1 MAGGIVAATVASVA
15 VLTSS
20 GTAFA
25 SSVSLVTAAA
35 APGSAGATAQYLITF
50 TATSTLAVGDTITI
64 DEPAGTVAPEVSG
77 DYTVNGHLLLQTPVS
92 SGATFTLNTPVAI
105 AAGSAVTVGAVNI
118 TNPPAGSYHVTVRT
132 SADTTAASSATPYTI
147 TPASGSQV
155 SNVTAVPLPNTAGA
169 AATYTVSFTAKNAL
183 GVGGTITLVG
193 PSGTVFP
200 AAASSYTVNGHAA
213 SAASSG
219 GSSVTITTAVGVSA
233 GGSVTVQAGG
243 VTNPDGGVRT
253 LTVATSADS
262 TPAASTFYTILGTSG
277 GGGGGGGGGT
287 PGAPAVT
294 RVSGSDRFATAI
306 AASKGEFPTAGSA
319 GAVVLARSDNYP
331 DALVG
336 TALAAAKHA
345 PLHFANGDSLTAET
359 RAEITRVLPAGGTV
373 YLLGGTTAMPA
384 SVATS
389 VTNLGFVPVR
399 YSGADRYGT
408 ALAVAAALGNPS
420 TVLLAT
426 GVNFPDALAA
436 GPAAAHLGG
445 AVLLTAGTS
454 LPASVQAYLAA
465 HPGKVYAVGG
475 PAAKADPSATKLV
488 GADRYGTAVAVAAGV
503 FGGPAVAGV
512 ASGVVFPDALSG
524 GAYEAHFGGPMLLT
538 DPKALPVSTK
548 TYLVGSVG
556 ALGTVTVFGG
566 TVAVSM
572 AVQSQIGAALGIG

>member
-1 MAGGIVAATVASVA
+1 MASGIVAATVASVTIIA
-15 VLTSS
+15 SS
-20 GTAFA
+20 STAFA
-25 SSVSLVTAAA
+25 SSVSSVTAAA

-50 TATSTLAVGDTITI
+50 TATSALAVGDTITI
-64 DEPAGTVAPEVSG
+64 DEPAGTIAPEVSG

-105 AAGSAVTVGAVNI
+105 AAGSTVTVGAVNI

-132 SADTTAASSATPYTI
+132 SADTTPASSATPYTI

-155 SNVTAVPLPNTAGA
+155 SNLTAVPLPNTAGA

-183 GVGGTITLVG
+183 GVGDTITLAG
-193 PSGTVFP
+193 PNGTAFP
-200 AAASSYTVNGHAA
+200 TAASGYTVNNNAVSAA
-213 SAASSG
+213 SAG
-219 GSSVTITTAVGVSA
+219 GSSVTVTTPVAVSA
-233 GGSVTVQAGG
+233 GGAVTVRASG

-253 LTVATSADS
+253 LTVATSSDS
-262 TPAASTFYTILGTSG
+262 TPAASTFYTILGST

-306 AASKGEFPTAGSA
+306 AASKGEFSTAGSA

-336 TALAAAKHA
+336 TALAATKHA
-345 PLHFANGDSLTAET
+345 PLLFANGDSLTAET

-454 LPASVQAYLAA
+454 LPASVQAYLTA

-475 PAAKADPSATKLV
+475 PAATADPAATKLV
-488 GADRYGTAVAVAAGV
+488 GADRYGTAVAVAAGL
-503 FGGPAVAGV
+503 FSGPAVAGV

-538 DPKALPVSTK
+538 DPSALPVSTR

-566 TVAVSM
+566 TAAVSS
-572 AVQSQIGAALGIG
+572 AVQSQIGTALGIG